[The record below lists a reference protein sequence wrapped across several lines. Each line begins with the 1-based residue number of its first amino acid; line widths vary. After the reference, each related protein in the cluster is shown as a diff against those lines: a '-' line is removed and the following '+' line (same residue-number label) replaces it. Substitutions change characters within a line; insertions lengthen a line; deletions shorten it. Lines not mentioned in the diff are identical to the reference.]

1 MMQQTQQTQK
11 VVCWR
16 HGQLPEYAK
25 SLFALTG
32 RIGLDAGDSDEIA
45 LRKRLAYSAPVRA
58 TYYSVECRIPRRW
71 RAARGCHPGFYSVF
85 TPINTIILARIC
97 NFRVYRFSQPSI
109 ILILPWLV
117 TLSLGGFRQS
127 GVVIIWAALC
137 TIRALLLDELHRTLF
152 WIIDLSFC

>member
-71 RAARGCHPGFYSVF
+71 RAARGCHPG
-85 TPINTIILARIC
+85 ILFCLHSDQYDHLCAHMQ
-97 NFRVYRFSQPSI
+97 FS
-109 ILILPWLV
+109 
-117 TLSLGGFRQS
+117 R
-127 GVVIIWAALC
+127 
-137 TIRALLLDELHRTLF
+137 
-152 WIIDLSFC
+152 LSF